1 MKHGKFDTLAT
12 LNRMGDYQ
20 PPLFAV
26 DELPPQREK
35 RRRMPTSLPPHL
47 RKWLT
52 KLARIGARISW
63 TIELLYD
70 PSKGGQGEL
79 CERARAGD
87 HTLVLDTVRDGEYQM
102 SQLGEDIEV
111 FMRPPDKLPSEPG
124 RPARV
129 EAMARRQAARMQIF
143 DG

>member
-1 MKHGKFDTLAT
+1 
-12 LNRMGDYQ
+12 MGDYQ

-35 RRRMPTSLPPHL
+35 RRRMPTTLPPHL

-70 PSKGGQGEL
+70 PSTGGQGEL

-111 FMRPPDKLPSEPG
+111 FMTPPDKLPSEPG
-124 RPARV
+124 KPERV
-129 EAMARRQAARMQIF
+129 EAMARRRAAKMQIF
-143 DG
+143 DE